1 MNYVADA
8 FLVFFWGNDSGYLK
22 DDSKYIIVFERL
34 VLDPRLSLL
43 LQDDWVGIIGKRFIS
58 ERINQILVSN
68 RST

>member
-1 MNYVADA
+1 MLRML
-8 FLVFFWGNDSGYLK
+8 FLSFFGGNDSGYLK

-43 LQDDWVGIIGKRFIS
+43 LQDEWVGIIGKRFIS